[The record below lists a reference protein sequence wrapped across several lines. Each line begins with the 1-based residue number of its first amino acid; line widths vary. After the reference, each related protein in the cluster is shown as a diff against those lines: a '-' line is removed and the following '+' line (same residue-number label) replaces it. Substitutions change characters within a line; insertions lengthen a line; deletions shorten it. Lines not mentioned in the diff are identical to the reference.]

1 MKTRERTFS
10 YSHRP
15 PYQYSYMLQH
25 PMLRICHLLE
35 KTCPLFW
42 LWHSAMLKCSITPI
56 LQVFN
61 KRLPK
66 RFSNPGRHAPSL
78 RGVCQMWLLIILN
91 IADVNFR
98 QIIVLAFLSQRENWI
113 TIWKKDNQYHA
124 YDGWKNCYHTNVNE
138 KIKTKRI

>member
-1 MKTRERTFS
+1 
-10 YSHRP
+10 
-15 PYQYSYMLQH
+15 
-25 PMLRICHLLE
+25 
-35 KTCPLFW
+35 
-42 LWHSAMLKCSITPI
+42 MLKCSITPI

-98 QIIVLAFLSQRENWI
+98 QIIVLAFLKERIELQYEKKI
-113 TIWKKDNQYHA
+113 TNTMHMM
-124 YDGWKNCYHTNVNE
+124 DGRTA
-138 KIKTKRI
+138 TTQM